1 MEEKAATTSM
11 LSEAAKI
18 VHEPSVLRRLLF
30 ATSLLP
36 EDTPKLWEIVAKF
49 ATFRA
54 SSSVTIH
61 PKQAN
66 LIADNINFTDEQ
78 VQATDNTL
86 LKELVFMPVDG
97 REHVGIIFISKK
109 KNCVS
114 CGGKLLIRADR
125 PSHVT
130 LYTDSCGTL
139 PALHYRKYCA
149 NSKRGCKIVQHY
161 GYHTKGPSKLHF
173 DENWDEIKYLMSSQ
187 ETAFELQILYKFDFE
202 LLIGQVSYKQK
213 AEIYNAIH
221 GYEDVKKRCSKRCS
235 INSQECD
242 SDCDDSIDAE
252 SS

>member
-1 MEEKAATTSM
+1 MEEKAVTTSM

-86 LKELVFMPVDG
+86 LKHNSSF
-97 REHVGIIFISKK
+97 
-109 KNCVS
+109 
-114 CGGKLLIRADR
+114 LI
-125 PSHVT
+125 
-130 LYTDSCGTL
+130 
-139 PALHYRKYCA
+139 
-149 NSKRGCKIVQHY
+149 
-161 GYHTKGPSKLHF
+161 
-173 DENWDEIKYLMSSQ
+173 
-187 ETAFELQILYKFDFE
+187 
-202 LLIGQVSYKQK
+202 
-213 AEIYNAIH
+213 
-221 GYEDVKKRCSKRCS
+221 
-235 INSQECD
+235 
-242 SDCDDSIDAE
+242 
-252 SS
+252 